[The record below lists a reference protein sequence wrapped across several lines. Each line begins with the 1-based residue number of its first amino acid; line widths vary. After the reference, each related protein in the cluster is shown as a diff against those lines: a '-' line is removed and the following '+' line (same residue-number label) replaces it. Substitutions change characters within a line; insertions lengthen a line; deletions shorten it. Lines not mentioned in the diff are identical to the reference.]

1 MAAIGTA
8 LMGKVLGHSSAE
20 KAFRPWW
27 DSLEDYLIYGLV
39 MLGIILVPTAIIT
52 GTPLDCNYCQADHC
66 SSLGKEFT
74 NEKHEKDPGFNAWW
88 VKKYCT
94 MNGAVEPFMLYFPY
108 FLLLIAMALVMIE
121 RVFLKAFKAGSKLE
135 KFYSLLVRENVLES
149 KVETEGIGII
159 TPSHDVVDGG
169 REAIELRQSFRGT
182 RSYFFSYLLRTLME
196 LTVASILLV
205 YMCWRGLPVLEH
217 ANTIICDVHS
227 YYYECSGQPAQF
239 YVYSL
244 YITCTITII
253 YILCNIYNLLWLT
266 FPCFGK
272 LSRLMSTYKA
282 NMRDRAGDTMK
293 SDREILGDLYDI
305 YYNNRDLRLLL
316 DLLATS
322 SGVAPAI
329 AIMTLFDKGFRE
341 AMKPKIQHVV
351 VSRDLGIAEVQFQEP
366 KTGVRSALADIR
378 GVHLMYVAEIVP
390 PAKSAVEAFESK
402 YIPEEGELKDDIE
415 MAPLRGFIQRACFH
429 GLSKDVHYT
438 MKVSTVVN
446 GKTICQV
453 SEDIED
459 YHEKLPEDSEPLPQ
473 NCGDN

>member
-8 LMGKVLGHSSAE
+8 LMGKVLGHSAAE

-52 GTPLDCNYCQADHC
+52 GTPLDCNYCQDDHC
-66 SSLGKEFT
+66 SSLGKEYV
-74 NEKHEKDPGFNAWW
+74 NEKEDPKFNAWW

-94 MNGAVEPFMLYFPY
+94 MNGSVEPFMLYFPY

-149 KVETEGIGII
+149 KVETEGIGIV
-159 TPSHDVVDGG
+159 TPAHDVVDGG

-182 RSYFFSYLLRTLME
+182 RSYFCSYLLRTLME
-196 LTVASILLV
+196 LSVASILLV

-227 YYYECSGQPAQF
+227 YYFECSGQPAQF
-239 YVYSL
+239 YVDSL

-282 NMRDRAGDTMK
+282 NMRERAGESMK
-293 SDREILGDLYDI
+293 SDRQILGDLYDI

-366 KTGVRSALADIR
+366 KSGVRSALGDIR

-459 YHEKLPEDSEPLPQ
+459 YHEKLPEDTEPLPKS
-473 NCGDN
+473 CGDN